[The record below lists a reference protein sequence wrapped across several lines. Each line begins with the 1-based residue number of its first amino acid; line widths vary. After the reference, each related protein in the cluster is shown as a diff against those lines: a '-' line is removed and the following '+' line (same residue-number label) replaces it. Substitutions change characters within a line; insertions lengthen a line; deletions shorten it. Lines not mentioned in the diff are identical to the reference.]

1 MRKTLRKPSS
11 RKPTSRKC
19 KLLARLRE
27 ELASFHFWVDT
38 MTMVASIAT
47 VAALIATAIQL
58 NWLRHD
64 RTDQANIAAW
74 SLLQNYLQSDH
85 RAQSDQGQGFA
96 LETLVKNHVE
106 LVNLD
111 VHDIHLEN
119 TNLHGTNA
127 QDSTFRHAY
136 LRSVDLS
143 NADLS
148 NADFEGAVF
157 ESCNCAYTQFW
168 GANLHRAFLDG
179 NFISAHFDLA
189 DVSDLKPW
197 SITVKTYSDKDVIE
211 GPRIIEAHP
220 SINPEALKE
229 ACFEVGHKPQF
240 PNVNM
245 PEDPQ
250 RSDCFDEWGE
260 IWAERYRQSHP
271 SDYPS
276 SR

>member
-19 KLLARLRE
+19 KLLAGLRE
-27 ELASFHFWVDT
+27 ELASFHFWVEA

-74 SLLQNYLQSDH
+74 TLLQNYLQSEH

-111 VHDIHLEN
+111 AHDIYLEN
-119 TNLHGTNA
+119 INLQGANA
-127 QDSTFRHAY
+127 QASKFQHAY
-136 LRSVDLS
+136 LSNVDLS
-143 NADLS
+143 HADLS
-148 NADFEGAVF
+148 NADFEGVLLD
-157 ESCNCAYTQFW
+157 CNCASTQFW
-168 GANLHRAFLDG
+168 GANLHGAFLDG
-179 NFISAHFDLA
+179 NFTSANLHFT
-189 DVSDLKPW
+189 DVSDLKPM
-197 SITVKTYSDKDVIE
+197 SLTVREYSDKGFVE
-211 GPRIIEAHP
+211 ARVLKAHP
-220 SINPEALKE
+220 SINPEAFKE

-240 PNVNM
+240 PNVDM

-250 RSDCFDEWGE
+250 GSDCFDDWGE